1 MNPKK
6 INRPARVQMYFG
18 IGREQVYKDL
28 IELSNATH
36 RSASD
41 IAYACFVS
49 VFYDAE
55 MRDAILRGS
64 GVSAVELSKS
74 KKKK

>member
-18 IGREQVYKDL
+18 VGREQVYKDL
-28 IELSNATH
+28 VALSDITH

-41 IAYACFVS
+41 IAFACFVS
-49 VFYDAE
+49 VFYDE
-55 MRDAILRGS
+55 QMRDSILRGS
-64 GVSAVELSKS
+64 GVSAVDLKKS
-74 KKKK
+74 KKK